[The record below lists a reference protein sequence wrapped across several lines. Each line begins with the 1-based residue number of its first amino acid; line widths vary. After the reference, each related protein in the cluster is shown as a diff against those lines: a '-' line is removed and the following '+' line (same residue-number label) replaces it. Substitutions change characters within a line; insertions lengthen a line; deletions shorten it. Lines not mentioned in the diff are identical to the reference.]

1 MTTIGIDGRE
11 MKGLSLELERAI
23 AIVRSKEF
31 TRENYQALVQL
42 SEQTDDR
49 RIGDMVEAF
58 IAAAPN
64 VDFMDDEA

>member
-1 MTTIGIDGRE
+1 MTDSTP
-11 MKGLSLELERAI
+11 ELDQAI
-23 AIVRSKEF
+23 AIVQSEQF

-42 SEQTDDR
+42 SEQWEDR
-49 RIGDMVEAF
+49 RIVDMVEAF